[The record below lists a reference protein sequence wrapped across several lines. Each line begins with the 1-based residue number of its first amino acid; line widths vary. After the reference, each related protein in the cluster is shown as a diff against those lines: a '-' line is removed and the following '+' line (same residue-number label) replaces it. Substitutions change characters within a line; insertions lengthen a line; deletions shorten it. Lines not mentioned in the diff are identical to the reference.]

1 MYKLISF
8 IVVVTIT
15 SHKTDPALG
24 QISLAEL
31 SKIGIIQGNN
41 YGLKVSGASSY
52 QLMVIKLI
60 PNVSQLSN
68 CTVDVVTSY
77 KSMLDRILNPINSSL
92 AKVRSAI
99 KDKVDYTP
107 AKAGERF
114 WGAIVGGV
122 ALGVATA
129 AQVTA
134 GIALHNS
141 LENAKAIMQLKD
153 AIRNSNAAI
162 QELTTTQG
170 QVVLAIN
177 ALQEQINTQLVPALN
192 QLGCAVVGNTLGLK
206 LNQYFSELSL
216 IFGPNLRDPTSE
228 TLSIQAISRAFNGD
242 FDTML
247 NKLKYDTSDF
257 LDLLESGG
265 IRGRIIDVS
274 LTDYIISLQIEY
286 PTLTTIPDA
295 TVQLFNLISY
305 NHRGSEWMSVFPRQM
320 LIRGSYLS
328 NIDLSECVQTSSNY
342 ICSTDTSSALSSGT
356 YECAIGNITSCA
368 RTRVVNSHVSR
379 FALAR
384 GVLFVNC
391 ASIVCRCQDPKYTII
406 QDPQVTNVMISSQDC
421 KEVYIDG
428 FFITLGPKVLDRSM
442 YSDNVTLG
450 GVVSVEII
458 DIGNELNS
466 IQESI
471 NKTQHYLD
479 KSNEILDRVNPNIIN
494 LGTFGSMMFMT
505 VLTTV
510 WFVVSLI
517 WLICLTKKV
526 LVPRSNLTASSRSST
541 VNSLSGFIS

>member
-1 MYKLISF
+1 MTKLYYISII
-8 IVVVTIT
+8 IVVIAINL
-15 SHKTDPALG
+15 HYIEA

-41 YGLKVSGASSY
+41 YGLKVSGVSTY

-68 CTVDVVTSY
+68 CTTDVMVSY
-77 KSMLDRILNPINSSL
+77 KGMLDRILNPINSSL
-92 AKVRSAI
+92 AKVRAAI

-107 AKAGERF
+107 SRNGERF

-134 GIALHNS
+134 GVALHNS

-162 QELTTTQG
+162 QELTTSQG
-170 QVVLAIN
+170 QVVVAIN
-177 ALQEQINTQLVPALN
+177 ALQEQINTQLVPSLN
-192 QLGCAVVGNTLGLK
+192 QLGCSVIGNTLGLK

-228 TLSIQAISRAFNGD
+228 TLSIQAIARAFNGD

-286 PTLTTIPDA
+286 PTLTAIPDA

-356 YECAIGNITSCA
+356 YECATGNITSCA

-379 FALAR
+379 FALSK

-406 QDPQVTNVMISSQDC
+406 QDTQVTNVMISSQDC

-428 FFITLGPKVLDRSM
+428 YFITLGPKTLERSM

-450 GVVSVEII
+450 GTVSVEII

-466 IQESI
+466 IQESL
-471 NKTQHYLD
+471 NRTQHYID
-479 KSNEILDRVNPNIIN
+479 KSNEILDRVNPNVIN
-494 LGTFGSMMFMT
+494 LGTIGGIMF
-505 VLTTV
+505 LTILATI
-510 WFVVSLI
+510 WFIISLI
-517 WLICLTKKV
+517 WLICLTRKIMI
-526 LVPRSNLTASSRSST
+526 PRSNLTTSSRSST
-541 VNSLSGFIS
+541 VNSLAGFIN